1 MDSDLVFKGIDW
13 DNFNTKLAEVKN
25 GEHNNEL
32 PEEFREILA
41 KKNSEDMPKD
51 MPKEVEEMFEEKNKG
66 KDKKDGNLSKVPE
79 GLRDHVKKMQEKAN
93 ILTTGILGVTG
104 TTASTMITD
113 ATLNIDVASLTQT
126 IVNILIG
133 IITIYKL
140 IKPKKKLNE

>member
-1 MDSDLVFKGIDW
+1 
-13 DNFNTKLAEVKN
+13 
-25 GEHNNEL
+25 
-32 PEEFREILA
+32 
-41 KKNSEDMPKD
+41 
-51 MPKEVEEMFEEKNKG
+51 
-66 KDKKDGNLSKVPE
+66 
-79 GLRDHVKKMQEKAN
+79 MQEKAN

-140 IKPKKKLNE
+140 IKPKKKLHE

>member
-1 MDSDLVFKGIDW
+1 
-13 DNFNTKLAEVKN
+13 
-25 GEHNNEL
+25 
-32 PEEFREILA
+32 
-41 KKNSEDMPKD
+41 
-51 MPKEVEEMFEEKNKG
+51 
-66 KDKKDGNLSKVPE
+66 
-79 GLRDHVKKMQEKAN
+79 MQEKTS

-140 IKPKKKLNE
+140 IKPKKKLHE

>member
-1 MDSDLVFKGIDW
+1 
-13 DNFNTKLAEVKN
+13 
-25 GEHNNEL
+25 
-32 PEEFREILA
+32 
-41 KKNSEDMPKD
+41 
-51 MPKEVEEMFEEKNKG
+51 
-66 KDKKDGNLSKVPE
+66 
-79 GLRDHVKKMQEKAN
+79 MQEKAN

-140 IKPKKKLNE
+140 IKPKNKLHE

>member
-1 MDSDLVFKGIDW
+1 
-13 DNFNTKLAEVKN
+13 
-25 GEHNNEL
+25 
-32 PEEFREILA
+32 
-41 KKNSEDMPKD
+41 
-51 MPKEVEEMFEEKNKG
+51 
-66 KDKKDGNLSKVPE
+66 
-79 GLRDHVKKMQEKAN
+79 MQGKAN

-140 IKPKKKLNE
+140 IKPKKKLHE

>member
-1 MDSDLVFKGIDW
+1 
-13 DNFNTKLAEVKN
+13 
-25 GEHNNEL
+25 
-32 PEEFREILA
+32 
-41 KKNSEDMPKD
+41 
-51 MPKEVEEMFEEKNKG
+51 
-66 KDKKDGNLSKVPE
+66 
-79 GLRDHVKKMQEKAN
+79 MQEKAS

-140 IKPKKKLNE
+140 IKPKKKLHE

>member
-1 MDSDLVFKGIDW
+1 
-13 DNFNTKLAEVKN
+13 
-25 GEHNNEL
+25 
-32 PEEFREILA
+32 
-41 KKNSEDMPKD
+41 
-51 MPKEVEEMFEEKNKG
+51 
-66 KDKKDGNLSKVPE
+66 
-79 GLRDHVKKMQEKAN
+79 MQEKAS

-140 IKPKKKLNE
+140 IEPKKKLNE

>member
-1 MDSDLVFKGIDW
+1 
-13 DNFNTKLAEVKN
+13 
-25 GEHNNEL
+25 
-32 PEEFREILA
+32 
-41 KKNSEDMPKD
+41 
-51 MPKEVEEMFEEKNKG
+51 
-66 KDKKDGNLSKVPE
+66 
-79 GLRDHVKKMQEKAN
+79 MQEKAN

>member
-1 MDSDLVFKGIDW
+1 
-13 DNFNTKLAEVKN
+13 
-25 GEHNNEL
+25 
-32 PEEFREILA
+32 
-41 KKNSEDMPKD
+41 
-51 MPKEVEEMFEEKNKG
+51 
-66 KDKKDGNLSKVPE
+66 
-79 GLRDHVKKMQEKAN
+79 MQEKAS

-140 IKPKKKLNE
+140 IKPKKKLNV

>member
-1 MDSDLVFKGIDW
+1 
-13 DNFNTKLAEVKN
+13 
-25 GEHNNEL
+25 
-32 PEEFREILA
+32 
-41 KKNSEDMPKD
+41 
-51 MPKEVEEMFEEKNKG
+51 
-66 KDKKDGNLSKVPE
+66 
-79 GLRDHVKKMQEKAN
+79 MQEKAS